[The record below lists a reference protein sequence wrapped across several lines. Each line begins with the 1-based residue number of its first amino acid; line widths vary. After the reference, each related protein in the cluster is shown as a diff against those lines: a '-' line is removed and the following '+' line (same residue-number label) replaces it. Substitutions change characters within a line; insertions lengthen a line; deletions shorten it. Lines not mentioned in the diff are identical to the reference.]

1 MLSYKRKNKRY
12 NLKSQA
18 TKKLKY
24 YNQRKKMLAKV
35 AKNSMAIIFH
45 GVNGW
50 MLIKFYRHVMNKT
63 NSITIK

>member
-1 MLSYKRKNKRY
+1 MFSYKNKRY
-12 NLKSQA
+12 NLKKSQA
-18 TKKLKY
+18 TKILEENLVWEK
-24 YNQRKKMLAKV
+24 QP
-35 AKNSMAIIFH
+35 NSMAIIFH